1 MKLTLKPLQ
10 SRILVK
16 LGTAGEL
23 SINRLVEAS
32 MPRRDLNPDK
42 RSRWDHEIRLQIELL
57 GLYGLIHLVD
67 RLGQRFCVAPAFV
80 VQWTSDQLQKPV
92 LNGKKQKPSIVL
104 PLLVASVLTTAT
116 AGCSSFPGM
125 TQETPAPVVTRYN
138 AEKTPPPERMEQF
151 YNPRSGNM
159 VYRFCVGNECP
170 GPTPK
175 KPIQTLPVVTEV
187 NIDGSTAQIAPDPSL
202 SFGQAK
208 PSAKVVSVSKGK
220 ATEVDPAKA
229 GSPRTAA
236 NDKATAAIAAQLGA
250 QRQELQN
257 AAGGSITPSAPSPAP
272 KLSVKTMGAD
282 PRPAVV
288 PTRQA
293 PAATEGGQLFVPA
306 NEKGMRVPSAP
317 SAKAAPLEGNK
328 LAMSAL
334 PARVEP
340 VGASTTP
347 IMVTDTAEQSS
358 GAISSNS
365 AEQFVA
371 GWANLWS
378 EKKADSYFK
387 LYANDFWPTYGQN
400 QNVSV
405 WESLRRDVMT
415 RPGAIKVGVELV
427 KVVEKEDKA
436 VVRFWQ
442 TYESKSFRSRV
453 LKSLELVKADGDWKI
468 RRERLIPVDSA
479 PTVA

>member
-23 SINRLVEAS
+23 SINRLVEAA
-32 MPRRDLNPDK
+32 MPRRGLSPDK

-57 GLYGLIHLVD
+57 GLYGLVQLVD

-80 VQWTSDQLQKPV
+80 VQWSSAHIQQPPV
-92 LNGKKQKPSIVL
+92 KGKKPKPSIML
-104 PLLVASVLTTAT
+104 PLLAASVLSTAST
-116 AGCSSFPGM
+116 GCSTFPGM
-125 TQETPAPVVTRYN
+125 TQDTPAPVVARYN

-151 YNPRSGNM
+151 YNPRTGNM
-159 VYRFCVGNECP
+159 VYRFCVGSECP

-187 NIDGSTAQIAPDPSL
+187 NLDGNTTRVAPEPGL
-202 SFGQAK
+202 AFGQAK
-208 PSAKVVSVSKGK
+208 PSAKVVSVSKAK
-220 ATEVDPAKA
+220 TAEVDPAKA
-229 GSPRTAA
+229 DAQRTAA
-236 NDKATAAIAAQLGA
+236 NDKATAAIAAQ
-250 QRQELQN
+250 RQELQN
-257 AAGGSITPSAPSPAP
+257 AARVSITPSAPSPAP

-288 PTRQA
+288 PPRPA

-317 SAKAAPLEGNK
+317 SAKAAPLEANK
-328 LAMSAL
+328 LAMSTL

-340 VGASTTP
+340 VGGSTTP
-347 IMVTDTAEQSS
+347 IMVTDTAEQTS
-358 GAISSNS
+358 GATSSNS

-400 QNVSV
+400 QSASV

>member
-57 GLYGLIHLVD
+57 GLYGLIQLVD
-67 RLGQRFCVAPAFV
+67 RLGQRFCIAPAFV

-92 LNGKKQKPSIVL
+92 LNGMKQKPSIVL

-187 NIDGSTAQIAPDPSL
+187 NIDGSKALVASEPGL
-202 SFGQAK
+202 AFGQAK
-208 PSAKVVSVSKGK
+208 PFAKVVSVSKAKPAEG
-220 ATEVDPAKA
+220 DPAKA
-229 GSPRTAA
+229 GASRTAA
-236 NDKATAAIAAQLGA
+236 NDKASAAIAAQ
-250 QRQELQN
+250 RQEHQN
-257 AAGGSITPSAPSPAP
+257 AAGGSITPSGPSPAP

-288 PTRQA
+288 PARQA

-317 SAKAAPLEGNK
+317 SAKVAPLEGNK

-340 VGASTTP
+340 VGGSTTP
-347 IMVTDTAEQSS
+347 IMVTDTVEQSS
-358 GAISSNS
+358 GATPSNS

-400 QNVSV
+400 QSASV
-405 WESLRRDVMT
+405 WETLRRDVMT
-415 RPGAIKVGVELV
+415 RPGAIKVGVEMV

-436 VVRFWQ
+436 IVRFWQ